1 MPRRPPLSSNNKS
14 TAANQPL
21 LSSNRTTSNRSSG
34 AATSSSV
41 APTGGSSRKI
51 NPPVMK
57 SGSGV
62 SRPEMKKVG
71 SKGILGR
78 LVNGFSPRASAPVV
92 ADPVAK

>member
-1 MPRRPPLSSNNKS
+1 
-14 TAANQPL
+14 
-21 LSSNRTTSNRSSG
+21 
-34 AATSSSV
+34 
-41 APTGGSSRKI
+41 
-51 NPPVMK
+51 MK